1 MNKLS
6 IEKQILI
13 LQSLCEG
20 NSIRSIERITNTHRD
35 TIMRLLVSAGQKA
48 QEIMDNTLVNLKCN
62 EIQCDE
68 IWTFVGKGDIRTR
81 LLAHLN
87 GDNPCIIQ
95 NKPTHFVGEVLTVDP
110 SEREKELIIELN
122 PSCNKKIG

>member
-6 IEKQILI
+6 IEKQTLI

-35 TIMRLLVSAGQKA
+35 TIMRLLVVAGNKA
-48 QEIMDNTLVNLKCN
+48 QEIMDNQLVNLKCN

-68 IWTFVGKGDIRTR
+68 IWTFVGKKRKIR
-81 LLAHLN
+81 
-87 GDNPCIIQ
+87 
-95 NKPTHFVGEVLTVDP
+95 K
-110 SEREKELIIELN
+110 
-122 PSCNKKIG
+122 